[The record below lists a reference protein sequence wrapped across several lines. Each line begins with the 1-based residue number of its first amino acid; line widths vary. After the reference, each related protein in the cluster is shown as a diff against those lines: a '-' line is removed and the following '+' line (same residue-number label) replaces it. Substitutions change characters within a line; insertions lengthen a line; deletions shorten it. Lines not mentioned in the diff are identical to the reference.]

1 MQYGLS
7 EEELN
12 KLTSLFDKYPT
23 IERVILYGSRAKGT
37 FRIGSDIDI
46 TLIGDKVDKST
57 LNNLE
62 IEIDDLLLAYKFDI
76 SIFHQLS
83 NIELVEHIDRVGK
96 VIYLANES
104 KIY

>member
-12 KLTSLFDKYPT
+12 KLTILFDKYPT

-83 NIELVEHIDRVGK
+83 NIELIEHIYRVGK
-96 VIYLANES
+96 VIYLANHN
-104 KIY
+104 KK